1 MPRRPDAAPAYSEP
15 MNPLRPSLTWRRLAA
30 ALAAGAAV
38 LLTGCAS
45 GGSTSGG
52 TSAGTGGSS
61 VEVFGVIDAGVS
73 RSTSKSD
80 RR

>member
-1 MPRRPDAAPAYSEP
+1 
-15 MNPLRPSLTWRRLAA
+15 MNPLRPSLTWQRLAA

-38 LLTGCAS
+38 LLTTGCAS
-45 GGSTSGG
+45 GGATSGG

-73 RSTSKSD
+73 RSSSKSD

>member
-1 MPRRPDAAPAYSEP
+1 
-15 MNPLRPSLTWRRLAA
+15 MNPLRPSLTWQRLAA

-45 GGSTSGG
+45 GGGSTSGG

>member
-1 MPRRPDAAPAYSEP
+1 
-15 MNPLRPSLTWRRLAA
+15 MNALRPSLPWQRLAA

-38 LLTGCAS
+38 LLTTGCAG
-45 GGSTSGG
+45 GGSTSGS

>member
-1 MPRRPDAAPAYSEP
+1 
-15 MNPLRPSLTWRRLAA
+15 MNPQRPSLTWQRLAS
-30 ALAAGAAV
+30 ALATGAAV

-45 GGSTSGG
+45 GGSTPNG
-52 TSAGTGGSS
+52 TSTGTGGSS

-73 RSTSKSD
+73 HVTNKSD